1 MYKKLHLVELGQCMN
16 EWINLKLRRVLEMDT
31 QKRTANTHK
40 KKCSIKHEMKIEYEE
55 KIVISPI

>member
-1 MYKKLHLVELGQCMN
+1 MHLVELGQCMN

-40 KKCSIKHEMKIEYEE
+40 KKCSIKHEMKIE
-55 KIVISPI
+55 